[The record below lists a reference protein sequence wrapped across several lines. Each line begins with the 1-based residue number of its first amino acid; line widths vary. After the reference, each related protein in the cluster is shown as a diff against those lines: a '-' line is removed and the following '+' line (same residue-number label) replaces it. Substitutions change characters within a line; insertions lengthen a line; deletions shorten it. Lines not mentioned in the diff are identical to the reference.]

1 MSTTASTTAI
11 QIDVPVDAAADC
23 VAMLT
28 KAEGKR
34 RNHKD
39 VLRNAFAFYVASISH
54 CISCRAGSR
63 CEVHGTAA
71 LRPDADKK
79 PEKDTSVDP
88 AEFTLLRDVYFLLF
102 TEARRERPSFG
113 AREGK
118 ALKDLL
124 KAEGFDRA
132 KKAIVA
138 AFADEF
144 WRGKATILTIA
155 LDPSRH
161 LGEASQKK
169 QGGSLQRDSGF
180 QGGKERR

>member
-1 MSTTASTTAI
+1 MSTTTVSI
-11 QIDVPVDAAADC
+11 EVPIDSAADI
-23 VAMLT
+23 VALLT

-39 VLRNAFAFYVASISH
+39 ALRNAFAFYVVSISH
-54 CISCRAGSR
+54 CISCRAHSK
-63 CEVHGTAA
+63 CSVHGTAA

-88 AEFTLLRDVYFLLF
+88 EQLTLLRDVYFLLF
-102 TEARRERPSFG
+102 AEARGERPSFG
-113 AREGK
+113 DREGK
-118 ALKDLL
+118 AIKDLL
-124 KAEGFDRA
+124 RAEGFDRA
-132 KKAIVA
+132 KKAIVT

-144 WRGKATILTIA
+144 WRSKATICTIA
-155 LDPSRH
+155 ADPSRH
-161 LGEASQKK
+161 LGEPSQKS